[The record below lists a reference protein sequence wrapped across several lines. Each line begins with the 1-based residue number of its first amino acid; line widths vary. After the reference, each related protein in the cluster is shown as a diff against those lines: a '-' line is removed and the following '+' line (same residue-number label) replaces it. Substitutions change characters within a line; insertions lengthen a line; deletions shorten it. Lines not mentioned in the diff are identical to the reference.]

1 MSLHNSDNESYSSW
15 NTHNEDAYTIEQTFI
30 LPEVSSLPS
39 TNNEQTIILLRSEL
53 NVYIRLLQQEKD
65 KNNDI
70 LHREKLL
77 EIENQMLKLKLEDKE
92 QKKIE
97 VFCDTSS
104 CSSSEPVSS
113 VKKSKSP
120 TTSDSSSPGK
130 KNDLRSILKHKMR
143 IRHKIGNDDIWYA
156 IYNNKKDN
164 IENFVDTYKS
174 LSAFS
179 GAHYKKSRPDRTSA
193 SNGWTECEV
202 CVDSDEEVWVKADK
216 LRKQ

>member
-1 MSLHNSDNESYSSW
+1 MSLDNSDNQSYSSW
-15 NTHNEDAYTIEQTFI
+15 NTHQEDVFTNEQTFI
-30 LPEVSSLPS
+30 LPEVALPS
-39 TNNEQTIILLRSEL
+39 TRDDDHIVITLKAEL
-53 NVYIRLLQQEKD
+53 NVYKSLLQQEKD
-65 KNNDI
+65 KNDDI
-70 LHREKLL
+70 LRREKLL
-77 EIENQMLKLKLEDKE
+77 EIENQMLKLKLNDVGQNKLENISDL
-92 QKKIE
+92 
-97 VFCDTSS
+97 SS

-113 VKKSKSP
+113 VIKSTKSP
-120 TTSDSSSPGK
+120 TTSESSSTGK

-156 IYNNKKDN
+156 IYNKKNDY
-164 IENFVDTYKS
+164 IENFVDIYKS

-216 LRKQ
+216 LRK